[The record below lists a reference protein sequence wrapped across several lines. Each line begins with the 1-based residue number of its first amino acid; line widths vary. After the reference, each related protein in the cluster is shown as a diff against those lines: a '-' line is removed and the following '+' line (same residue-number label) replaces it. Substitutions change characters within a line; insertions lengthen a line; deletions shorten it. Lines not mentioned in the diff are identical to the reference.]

1 MSASGKGP
9 SRTVC
14 DMVDGRDGFRCLR
27 CGAPLNG
34 WDGGSRHHRRPR
46 SHPWPGL
53 HEASNLVDLC
63 GSGTTGCHGWVHA
76 HPAEA
81 YRYGW
86 LVHAWR
92 EAAEVPVLTDRQG
105 WVWLSDDGSARRLTV
120 AETDSWLAETGL
132 KWSVDRLDPMVG
144 AKVTVTLGS
153 GLTDTGLLTA
163 LTDEPDGVVAVT
175 IDAETDWRL
184 EDNATIDY
192 FKTNQGEE
200 K

>member
-1 MSASGKGP
+1 MSTQP

-14 DMVDGRDGFRCLR
+14 DMVDRRDGFRCVR
-27 CGAPLNG
+27 CGGPLTG

-53 HEASNLVDLC
+53 HEAANLIDLC

-81 YRYGW
+81 YRYGL
-86 LVHAWR
+86 LVHSWR
-92 EAAEVPVLTDRQG
+92 EPSEVPVPSRRWG
-105 WVWLSDDGSARRLTV
+105 WVWLSDDGTARPLTPP
-120 AETDSWLAETGL
+120 ERESWLSQSVL
-132 KWSVDRLDPMVG
+132 KWSVGMLDPMVG

-163 LTDEPDGVVAVT
+163 VTGARDGCTVVT
-175 IDAETDWRL
+175 LDAEADYRL
-184 EDNATIDY
+184 EDGANIDY
-192 FKTNQGEE
+192 ARQDKEI